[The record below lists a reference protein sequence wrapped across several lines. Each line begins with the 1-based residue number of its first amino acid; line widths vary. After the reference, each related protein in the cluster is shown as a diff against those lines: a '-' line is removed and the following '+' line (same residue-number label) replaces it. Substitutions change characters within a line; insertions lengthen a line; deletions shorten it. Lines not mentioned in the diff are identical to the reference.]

1 MINSEMQNVCIENMK
16 DIIRNYGKNVDLIQI
31 PNEKVEKTFHEICDI
46 RIKPNVMLSG
56 TVKDIL
62 YNLEKY
68 RPEVRKVFEHKIFDL
83 LDTTLKPLDEDQPL
97 NIEPELF
104 PSEGEQLPKVE
115 EKVDAPLSV
124 EEAVIEVAE
133 QDEEHSSLEEAVIEV
148 AEKDEEQSY
157 LEEAVL
163 EVVENDEKQSSE
175 EAVIEVAEIVEE
187 PAAIKETE
195 VDDTAGGSISEPLE
209 KEPEIKLFEGDEQQ
223 VAKKKEES
231 LEAYPGQADETE
243 ISYKK
248 RQRDWFDLLLDI
260 SAAVT
265 KFFMRILFRKRSN

>member
-1 MINSEMQNVCIENMK
+1 M
-16 DIIRNYGKNVDLIQI
+16 
-31 PNEKVEKTFHEICDI
+31 
-46 RIKPNVMLSG
+46 
-56 TVKDIL
+56 
-62 YNLEKY
+62 
-68 RPEVRKVFEHKIFDL
+68 
-83 LDTTLKPLDEDQPL
+83 
-97 NIEPELF
+97 
-104 PSEGEQLPKVE
+104 
-115 EKVDAPLSV
+115 
-124 EEAVIEVAE
+124 
-133 QDEEHSSLEEAVIEV
+133 
-148 AEKDEEQSY
+148 
-157 LEEAVL
+157 L
-163 EVVENDEKQSSE
+163 EVVENDEKQSSEEAVIAVVERDEEHSSAE

-231 LEAYPGQADETE
+231 LETYPGQADEAE